1 MNRVN
6 FMLLGGMLL
15 SNCVDKQKSDI
26 YTRVVFDLG
35 ELKFFASSVNKKQE
49 TMAALYGNDKAY
61 QTLSKRDSMPT
72 AGTILRLVTWRY
84 HDNPQYTGGTI
95 NGELLSV
102 ESVYADETGNASY
115 QLEESALQTETRR
128 VADKQERI
136 KYIMSYKPVF

>member
-1 MNRVN
+1 
-6 FMLLGGMLL
+6 MLLGGLLL
-15 SNCVDKQKSDI
+15 SNCVDKQKNDS
-26 YTRVVFDLG
+26 YTRVVFDPG
-35 ELKFFASSVNKKQE
+35 ALKFFASSVNKKQE

-61 QTLSKRDSMPT
+61 QTLSKGDSISA

-102 ESVYADETGNASY
+102 ESVYVNEAGKASY
-115 QLEESALQTETRR
+115 ELEASALQSETNE
-128 VADKQERI
+128 VADKQERV